1 MSETEDRLYG
11 LMEVVERQQAAVQA
25 ALEGL
30 AAERVALQREREK
43 LARGVQGLE
52 AGARA
57 GVQLAVTESLSS
69 VGPMLAAK
77 VDGATQ
83 AMEGAVSGA
92 ASVAHQATAAM
103 REVVLW
109 ASWRLLRWIAA
120 LGLTLVLVGWL
131 ASAAVLWWDTGT
143 IAAAQLEKVQFQTEV
158 SELQRQVTE
167 MQVNREGWVK
177 AGMLEKL
184 QRCDPGNRPCVRVNE
199 AAGKF
204 GKQEDIRII
213 GGY

>member
-1 MSETEDRLYG
+1 MSEAEDRLYG

-30 AAERVALQREREK
+30 AAERVALQCEREK
-43 LARGVQGLE
+43 LARGVQSLE

-57 GVQLAVTESLSS
+57 AVQLAVTEGLSS
-69 VGPMLAAK
+69 VGPKIAAK

-92 ASVAHQATAAM
+92 ARVAHEAQAAM

-109 ASWRLLRWIAA
+109 ASWRLLGWIVG
-120 LGLTLVLVGWL
+120 LGVTLVLAGWL
-131 ASAAVLWWDTGT
+131 ASAAVLWWDMGT
-143 IAAAQLEKVQFQTEV
+143 IAAAQLEKAQ
-158 SELQRQVTE
+158 LQREVAE
-167 MQVNREGWVK
+167 LRVNYDGWVK
-177 AGMLEKL
+177 AGVQEKVI
-184 QRCDPGNRPCVRVNE
+184 RCNPGNRPCIRVNE

-204 GKQEDIRII
+204 GAQGDVRVI
-213 GGY
+213 GEY

>member
-30 AAERVALQREREK
+30 AVERVALQREREK

-77 VDGATQ
+77 VNGATQ

-92 ASVAHQATAAM
+92 ASTAHQATAAM
-103 REVVLW
+103 RGVVLW
-109 ASWRLLRWIAA
+109 ASWRLLGWIVSV
-120 LGLTLVLVGWL
+120 LVGLVLVGWL
-131 ASAAVLWWDTGT
+131 ASTAVLWWDRGT
-143 IAAAQLEKVQFQTEV
+143 IVATALEKAQLQIEV
-158 SELQRQVTE
+158 AELRA
-167 MQVNREGWVK
+167 NYDGWVK
-177 AGMLEKL
+177 AGVQEKVM
-184 QRCDPGNRPCVRVNE
+184 RCNPGNRPCIRVNE

-204 GKQEDIRII
+204 GEQGDIRVIE
-213 GGY
+213 GH

>member
-103 REVVLW
+103 REVVEW
-109 ASWRLLRWIAA
+109 ASWRLLGWIVSV
-120 LGLTLVLVGWL
+120 LVGLVLVGWL
-131 ASAAVLWWDTGT
+131 ASTAVLWWDRGT
-143 IAAAQLEKVQFQTEV
+143 IAAAQFEKDQLQSEV
-158 SELQRQVTE
+158 AQLRA
-167 MQVNREGWVK
+167 NYDGWVK
-177 AGMLEKL
+177 AGVQEKVM
-184 QRCDPGNRPCVRVNE
+184 RCNPGNRPCIRVDE

-204 GKQEDIRII
+204 GEQSDIRVIK
-213 GGY
+213 GY

>member
-30 AAERVALQREREK
+30 AAERRAL
-43 LARGVQGLE
+43 
-52 AGARA
+52 
-57 GVQLAVTESLSS
+57 QLAVTESLSS
-69 VGPMLAAK
+69 VGPTIAAK

-92 ASVAHQATAAM
+92 ASVAHQAQAAM

-109 ASWRLLRWIAA
+109 ASWRLLGWIVG

-131 ASAAVLWWDTGT
+131 ASTAVLWWDTET
-143 IAAAQLEKVQFQTEV
+143 IATVQLEKAQLQTEV
-158 SELQRQVTE
+158 AQLRA
-167 MQVNREGWVK
+167 NYDGWVK
-177 AGMLEKL
+177 AGVQEKVI
-184 QRCDPGNRPCVRVNE
+184 RCNPGNRPCIRVNE

-204 GKQEDIRII
+204 GEQGDIRII
-213 GGY
+213 SNQ

>member
-1 MSETEDRLYG
+1 MSEAEDRLYG

-30 AAERVALQREREK
+30 AVERVALQREREK

-77 VDGATQ
+77 VNGATQ

-92 ASVAHQATAAM
+92 ASTAHQATAAM
-103 REVVLW
+103 RGVVLW
-109 ASWRLLRWIAA
+109 ASWRLLGWIVSV
-120 LGLTLVLVGWL
+120 LVGLVLVGWL
-131 ASAAVLWWDTGT
+131 ASTAVLWWDRGT
-143 IAAAQLEKVQFQTEV
+143 IVATALEKAQLQIEV
-158 SELQRQVTE
+158 AELRA
-167 MQVNREGWVK
+167 NYDGWVK
-177 AGMLEKL
+177 AGVQEKVM
-184 QRCDPGNRPCVRVNE
+184 RCNPGNRPCIRVNE

-204 GKQEDIRII
+204 GEQGDIRVIE
-213 GGY
+213 GH

>member
-11 LMEVVERQQAAVQA
+11 LMEVVERQQAAMQA

-69 VGPMLAAK
+69 VGPMLTAK

-92 ASVAHQATAAM
+92 ASTAHQAQAAM
-103 REVVLW
+103 REVVEW
-109 ASWRLLRWIAA
+109 ASWHLLGWIVSVL
-120 LGLTLVLVGWL
+120 LGLVLVGWL
-131 ASAAVLWWDTGT
+131 ASTAVLWWDTGT
-143 IAAAQLEKVQFQTEV
+143 IAAAQLEKAQLQREV
-158 SELQRQVTE
+158 AELQRQVAE
-167 MQVNREGWVK
+167 MQVNRDGWVK

-213 GGY
+213 GSY

>member
-11 LMEVVERQQAAVQA
+11 LMEVVERQQAAMQA

-109 ASWRLLRWIAA
+109 ANWRLLGWIVG

-131 ASAAVLWWDTGT
+131 TSAALLWWDTRT
-143 IAAAQLEKVQFQTEV
+143 IAAAQLEKAQLQTEV
-158 SELQRQVTE
+158 AGLRA
-167 MQVNREGWVK
+167 NYDGWVK
-177 AGMLEKL
+177 AGVQEKVI
-184 QRCDPGNRPCVRVNE
+184 RCNPGNRPCIRVNE
-199 AAGKF
+199 AAGQF
-204 GKQEDIRII
+204 GEQRDIRII

>member
-30 AAERVALQREREK
+30 AAERVALQREREA
-43 LARGVQGLE
+43 LTRGVQGLE

-92 ASVAHQATAAM
+92 ASTAHQARAAM
-103 REVVLW
+103 REVVEW
-109 ASWRLLRWIAA
+109 ASWHLLGWIVSVL
-120 LGLTLVLVGWL
+120 LGLVLVGWL
-131 ASAAVLWWDTGT
+131 ASTAVLWWDTGT
-143 IAAAQLEKVQFQTEV
+143 ITAAQLEKAQ
-158 SELQRQVTE
+158 LQREVAE
-167 MQVNREGWVK
+167 LRANYDGWVK
-177 AGMLEKL
+177 AGVQEKVI
-184 QRCDPGNRPCVRVNE
+184 RCNPGNRPCIRVDE
-199 AAGKF
+199 VAGQF
-204 GKQEDIRII
+204 GEQRDIRVIK
-213 GGY
+213 GY

>member
-1 MSETEDRLYG
+1 MSETKDWLYG

-30 AAERVALQREREK
+30 AASGWRCREREK

-52 AGARA
+52 AGARARA

-69 VGPMLAAK
+69 VGPMLTAK

-92 ASVAHQATAAM
+92 ASMAHQATAAM

-109 ASWRLLRWIAA
+109 R
-120 LGLTLVLVGWL
+120 
-131 ASAAVLWWDTGT
+131 
-143 IAAAQLEKVQFQTEV
+143 
-158 SELQRQVTE
+158 
-167 MQVNREGWVK
+167 
-177 AGMLEKL
+177 AGG
-184 QRCDPGNRPCVRVNE
+184 CW
-199 AAGKF
+199 
-204 GKQEDIRII
+204 
-213 GGY
+213 GGS